1 MNKPTGLHILIRNSA
16 GGDEQA
22 QADLYKTVY
31 QPLFQHVLN
40 RFSPA
45 LNQEDAQEIV
55 QQTILQIYIH
65 ASRFTG
71 EHDEA
76 SAWKWAYKIARN
88 QALKWLRTLNKTVS
102 IWETQTDATEKD
114 ETALFDVLF
123 LRQSAYSPEDT
134 LEEQVLSQ
142 LIWETA
148 QKSLS
153 DLSEREREII
163 SMRYERNLTLEEIG
177 QQFHVKRPRVHQVLA
192 AIHHKLRKGAKL
204 DEL

>member
-45 LNQEDAQEIV
+45 LNQEDE
-55 QQTILQIYIH
+55 
-65 ASRFTG
+65 
-71 EHDEA
+71 
-76 SAWKWAYKIARN
+76 IARN